1 MTLDWPDT
9 FERTDP
15 SDRESYPHGFDVT
28 RSTAFQNVLDELRR
42 WDGVTDVQ
50 LDTDAQHQKTNP
62 NKPYAN
68 ATFDDPGVVVRFTKG
83 GEPMAAACDAWTS
96 PRDNAQD
103 LYHYLNE
110 TRMMEQRG
118 TVTAEHE
125 YEKLRLPSGDDDVAV
140 GKPPA
145 HAVLGVSRD
154 ASDDEIRDAFREKL
168 TEAHPDQGGSEE
180 ALKRLQNARD
190 TMRSRADSGFQSSG
204 ATVRKG

>member
-1 MTLDWPDT
+1 VTLDWPDT

-28 RSTAFQNVLDELRR
+28 RAVAFQNVLDELRR
-42 WDGVTDVQ
+42 WGGVTDVQ

-68 ATFDDPGVVVRFTKG
+68 ASFDDPGVVVRFQKD
-83 GEPMAAACDAWTS
+83 GEDMAAACDAWTS

-125 YEKLRLPSGDDDVAV
+125 YEKLRLPSGDEDAV
-140 GKPPA
+140 VGEPSP
-145 HAVLGVSRD
+145 HVVLGVERD
-154 ASDDEIRDAFREKL
+154 ASSDEITDAYRDKL
-168 TEAHPDQGGSEE
+168 TEVHPDHGGSED
-180 ALKRLQNARD
+180 AFKRLQSAKEAMLDESNSGSSD
-190 TMRSRADSGFQSSG
+190 TSTRG
-204 ATVRKG
+204 AM